1 MKWLTVNRLKEEEQ
15 TVCFM
20 KQNFCNFRQLKSTN
34 LVALKVE
41 SPFNYKEKFRLKS
54 LNKGLTRAR
63 ERVFFIYFL

>member
-20 KQNFCNFRQLKSTN
+20 KQNFCNFRQLKSTS

-41 SPFNYKEKFRLKS
+41 SPFNYKEKSRLKS

>member
-20 KQNFCNFRQLKSTN
+20 KQNFCNFRQLKSTS

-54 LNKGLTRAR
+54 LNKGLT
-63 ERVFFIYFL
+63 